1 MSAARR
7 RNQIQRR
14 LVAIRLYL
22 DHAATTPML
31 PQAAEAVVR
40 GLAAW
45 ANPSS
50 PHAEGRAAR
59 AMLES
64 ARNVLK
70 SAYRWPGELL
80 FTSGATEAIAMA
92 LGRAQVASVLMSV
105 TEHDAVLRAAP
116 DAIRLPVHG
125 DGQVLLSALEAAL
138 AAAPAPAL
146 VAVQWANSETGVIQP
161 MAEIAARVQAAGAK
175 LFVDAAQMPVGW
187 RHEPP
192 QDHADMIAISGHKRG
207 GPAGIGG
214 LLIRDLGLLLPT
226 GGQERGYRGG
236 TENVPAALGFAA
248 AAAVPD
254 DLDALAAMR
263 ARLDSAILALGGH
276 VIAAPTP
283 RAPHIASYRMPGL
296 SAAAQLIRFDM
307 AGIAVS
313 AGSACS
319 SGSMRPSHV
328 LAHMGISS
336 AQASEV
342 IRVSFGRTTT
352 PADIERF
359 ISAWAEIAREV
370 RARALTVAEIM

>member
-1 MSAARR
+1 MA
-7 RNQIQRR
+7 N
-14 LVAIRLYL
+14 RLYL

-40 GLAAW
+40 GLSGW

-70 SAYRWPGELL
+70 GIYRWDGELIL
-80 FTSGATEAIAMA
+80 TSGATEAIALA
-92 LGRAQVASVLMSV
+92 LTRAQVATVLV
-105 TEHDAVLRAAP
+105 GATEHEAVLRAAP
-116 DAIRLPVHG
+116 DAVRLAVRA
-125 DGQVLLSALEAAL
+125 DGVLDLDVLGHEL
-138 AAAPAPAL
+138 AVAPAPAL

-161 MAEIAARVQAAGAK
+161 IAEIAEIVHAAGAR
-175 LFVDAAQMPVGW
+175 LFVDAAQMPATW
-187 RHEPP
+187 NDHPP
-192 QDHADMIAISGHKRG
+192 QAVADMIAISGHKRG

-214 LLIRDLGLLLPT
+214 LLVRDLSLLLPT

-248 AAAVPD
+248 AAAVEED
-254 DLDALAAMR
+254 LAAMTSLR
-263 ARLDSAILALGGH
+263 ARLDSAIEALGGEVVAGH
-276 VIAAPTP
+276 SL

-296 SAAAQLIRFDM
+296 SAAAQLIRFDL

-319 SGSMRPSHV
+319 SGTMRPSHV
-328 LAHMGISS
+328 LAHMGWDG
-336 AQASEV
+336 AAAGEV
-342 IRVSFGRTTT
+342 VRVSFARGTT
-352 PADIERF
+352 PADVERF
-359 ISAWAEIAREV
+359 IAAWASVARDL
-370 RARALTVAEIM
+370 RARSDSPEELL

>member
-1 MSAARR
+1 MA
-7 RNQIQRR
+7 N
-14 LVAIRLYL
+14 RLYL

-31 PQAAEAVVR
+31 PTAAEAVVR
-40 GLAAW
+40 GLAGW

-70 SAYRWPGELL
+70 TAYRWDGEVL

-92 LGRAQVASVLMSV
+92 LQRAQVASRLISV
-105 TEHDAVLRAAP
+105 TEHDAVLRAGA
-116 DAIRLPVHG
+116 DAIRLPVHP
-125 DGQVLLSALEAAL
+125 DGQVFLPALDAAL
-138 AAAPAPAL
+138 ADAPAPAL

-161 MAEIAARVQAAGAK
+161 MREIAARVKAAGAK
-175 LFVDAAQMPVGW
+175 LFVDAAQMPIGW
-187 RHEPP
+187 DEDSPIEF
-192 QDHADMIAISGHKRG
+192 ADMIAISGHKRG
-207 GPAGIGG
+207 GPAGIGA

-248 AAAVPD
+248 AAVVPD
-254 DLDALAAMR
+254 DLAALAVMR
-263 ARLDSAILALGGH
+263 ARLDSAIQALGGQ
-276 VIAAPTP
+276 VVAGVSP
-283 RAPHIASYRMPGL
+283 RAPHIASYRLPGL

-328 LAHMGISS
+328 LAHMGWDG
-336 AQASEV
+336 AAAGEV

-352 PADIERF
+352 LADIERF
-359 ISAWAEIAREV
+359 ITAWAEIAREV
-370 RARALTVAEIM
+370 RARAVVIEEAA

>member
-1 MSAARR
+1 LA
-7 RNQIQRR
+7 N
-14 LVAIRLYL
+14 RLYL

-31 PQAAEAVVR
+31 PTAAEAVVR

-50 PHAEGRAAR
+50 PHAEGRAVR

-70 SAYRWPGELL
+70 SAYRWDGELL
-80 FTSGATEAIAMA
+80 FTSGATEAIALA
-92 LGRAQVASVLMSV
+92 LGRAQVASRLILV

-116 DAIRLPVHG
+116 DAIRLPVHASG
-125 DGQVLLSALEAAL
+125 LIDLDALEAAL
-138 AAAPAPAL
+138 AHAPPPAL

-161 MAEIAARVQAAGAK
+161 LVEIAARVRAAGAK
-175 LFVDAAQMPVGW
+175 LFVDAAQMPVGPDD
-187 RHEPP
+187 HAP
-192 QDHADMIAISGHKRG
+192 QDVADMIAISGHKRG
-207 GPAGIGG
+207 GPAGIGA

-248 AAAVPD
+248 AAVVPEEV
-254 DLDALAAMR
+254 AAIAAMR
-263 ARLDSAILALGGH
+263 TRLDGAIAALGGEI
-276 VIAAPTP
+276 VAGTSQ
-283 RAPHIASYRMPGL
+283 RSPHIASYRMPGL

-307 AGIAVS
+307 SGIAVS

-328 LAHMGISS
+328 LAHMGWEG
-336 AQASEV
+336 AAASEV
-342 IRVSFGRTTT
+342 IRVSFGRSTT
-352 PADIERF
+352 PADVERF

-370 RARALTVAEIM
+370 RARAMAVETLV

>member
-1 MSAARR
+1 MAT
-7 RNQIQRR
+7 
-14 LVAIRLYL
+14 RLYL

-40 GLAAW
+40 GLAGW

-50 PHAEGRAAR
+50 PHAEGRAVR

-70 SAYRWPGELL
+70 AAYRWPGELIL
-80 FTSGATEAIAMA
+80 TSGATEAIAMA
-92 LGRAQVASVLMSV
+92 LTRAQVASVLV
-105 TEHDAVLRAAP
+105 GATEHEAVLRAAP
-116 DAIRLPVHG
+116 EAVRLPVRP
-125 DGQVLLSALEAAL
+125 DGVLDLDAL
-138 AAAPAPAL
+138 AAELAVAAPPAL

-161 MAEIAARVQAAGAK
+161 IAEIAEVVHGFGGK
-175 LFVDAAQMPVGW
+175 LFVDAAQMPSAW
-187 RHEPP
+187 NDHPP
-192 QDHADMIAISGHKRG
+192 QDVADMIAISGHKRG

-214 LLIRDLGLLLPT
+214 LLVRDLALLLPT

-248 AAAVPD
+248 ATAVAED
-254 DLDALAAMR
+254 LAAMTTLR
-263 ARLDSAILALGGH
+263 ARLDSAIESLGGEVVAGH
-276 VIAAPTP
+276 SL

-296 SAAAQLIRFDM
+296 SAAAQLIRFDL

-319 SGSMRPSHV
+319 SGTMRPSHV
-328 LAHMGISS
+328 LAHMGWEG
-336 AQASEV
+336 AAAGEV
-342 IRVSFGRTTT
+342 VRVSFARGTT

-359 ISAWAEIAREV
+359 ISAWAEVARDLRFRSE
-370 RARALTVAEIM
+370 AAEDLL

>member
-1 MSAARR
+1 MTP
-7 RNQIQRR
+7 
-14 LVAIRLYL
+14 RLYL

-31 PQAAEAVVR
+31 PTAAQAVVR
-40 GLAAW
+40 GLAGW

-64 ARNVLK
+64 ARNVVK

-80 FTSGATEAIAMA
+80 FTSGATESIAMA
-92 LGRAQVASVLMSV
+92 LQRAQVSTVMTSV

-116 DAIRLPVHG
+116 DAIRLPVLA
-125 DGQVLLSALEAAL
+125 DGLLDLAALDAAL
-138 AAAPAPAL
+138 AAASSPAL
-146 VAVQWANSETGVIQP
+146 VAVQWANSETGVVQP
-161 MAEIAARVQAAGAK
+161 LREIAARVAVAGGK
-175 LFVDAAQMPVGW
+175 LFVDAAQMPIGW
-187 RHEPP
+187 TEESPVEF
-192 QDHADMIAISGHKRG
+192 ADLIAISGHKRG

-214 LLIRDLGLLLPT
+214 LLVRDLGLLLPT

-248 AAAVPD
+248 AAVVPED
-254 DLDALAAMR
+254 LAALTAMR
-263 ARLDSAILALGGH
+263 TRLDTAIEALGGE
-276 VIAAPTP
+276 VVAGTSP
-283 RAPHIASYRMPGL
+283 RCPHIASYRLPGL

-328 LAHMGISS
+328 LAHMGWQG
-336 AQASEV
+336 AAASEV

-352 PADIERF
+352 PADVERF

-370 RARALTVAEIM
+370 RARAVTAEALV